1 MLRELGIC
9 ACVLPLGADIA
20 WACPGQTGKVIFS
33 DDFSDD
39 SGGWDLDSHVA
50 VASGALHITADS
62 KFKSDGSL
70 NSTFNATNADYCE
83 VIGFPATPP
92 EKGGEDTASLMFL
105 ANDYNSR
112 YQITVGTSGEAWINR
127 LSNGNWQS
135 LMNATKLPDIKT
147 DPGAENTLRVVV
159 KDNKI
164 TFFVNGTQIKVL
176 RAQVADAANK
186 FGIFAGSPADN
197 PPTTPRVY
205 TVKSYSVTEAP

>member
-1 MLRELGIC
+1 MIRHLFIC

-20 WACPGQTGKVIFS
+20 WSCPGQTGKVIFS

-39 SGGWDLDSHVA
+39 SGGWDLDSHLTIT
-50 VASGALHITADS
+50 SGALRITTNS

-70 NSTFNATNADYCE
+70 NSTFNATNADYCV
-83 VIGFPATPP
+83 VIGFPGTPQ
-92 EKGGEDTASLMFL
+92 ENGNEDTASLIFL
-105 ANDYNSR
+105 GTDYNNR
-112 YQITVGTSGEAWINR
+112 YQISVGTSGDAWIYR
-127 LSNGNWQS
+127 ATNGNWQN
-135 LMNATKLPDIKT
+135 LMPATKVSDIKT
-147 DPGAENTLRVVV
+147 DPGSENTLRVVV

-176 RAQVADAANK
+176 RAQVADGTNK
-186 FGIFAGSPADN
+186 FGFFAGNLDH